1 MQLVGELQKQQNNS
15 QFCDTLLQTEGISV
29 PAHSCV
35 LAALS
40 PYLSWKLSSSPSPP
54 SGQKYQLQLQ
64 AVKAQTLLKLVG
76 LLYSG
81 EMEVKGSVEQNDV
94 LALARQFEITDLK
107 EGGIW
112 RAEPQERRRKIPES
126 ERQNG
131 FQAEKEKRRDESRI
145 TKDAQVQADMA
156 ERKDTDAPAEKRTTT
171 STGTQT
177 VIAVERS
184 LVRFIDCST
193 QVAPPTPEP
202 GAQSLDL
209 PVMLQP
215 QSITQVKQLS
225 SMSCPV
231 IPSMHS
237 GVPSEGNSPL
247 SNPCRILTNSTS
259 TQALSR
265 DMLTFGLSLDDD
277 SNSQR
282 HQEDNTVQ
290 QSSEFEESIQVL
302 ADYGTNPENG
312 KRDGETADSKRDTE
326 QPSQVNRDE
335 TPEKERAKSSDKRH
349 VCVGMKSLAKMKQ
362 LQETTETTQISAKV
376 KLRRK
381 NTGEMW
387 EVVRGQ
393 DTGDTLSSFTSLK
406 QDKTPNTDVLH
417 VPPPPSTVQPSSD
430 QKPDSLFLQ
439 PATTNSPKSPPHPN
453 TLSDSQEPSNNC
465 FTPNQNDGI
474 EASPLL
480 QGQGSVEESDEQI
493 EKLLEDIM
501 MGLNILPNLER
512 DCSGA
517 HHGQQSQGGGSSVC
531 HIPVA
536 HKEARHSHM
545 QAGVSTAGCVFY
557 QDLGTPNCSTDTGIL
572 CCFTAQNLPS
582 CSALSSVLPDS
593 ALIQQQQ
600 QDFSSQYHSS
610 VRSMWQRDGMNHQ
623 RTPLS
628 KTRESVCPA
637 ASTARSLI
645 PSAFFSAGQKINYS
659 AFQEPAS
666 RPNLHKFDSFPL
678 ANGNEPQSIHSLP
691 LPCMADFRLPRCL
704 SPLEPCTSS
713 ANYQRVLNNS
723 MNIGN
728 KFQQQP
734 SLQRR
739 PWLAENP
746 VSLQLPLS
754 TITPRKNESASL
766 PQDINGRCWSKLRQ
780 EHVELKQP
788 NGGTWTGSCTGK
800 EVATRKTA
808 SADQSNPLE
817 LKHKPRKMKELNT
830 TGVKVARKRK
840 TRKSTSHQQ
849 DAAGSILTYKD
860 VKISDATKSKIN
872 LSICQV
878 SLSSNNVLAK
888 EREKAAGTLSSP
900 SKFVRK
906 PNQSLVTES
915 LRKNRRQPGL
925 SAYRTPIK
933 TRGFVK
939 IIQESLSET
948 SPENVVAAQ
957 SVAQGVVNK
966 QEVVRRKR
974 GRPKKTPPALTAPNN
989 IPAVDKEDS
998 HNEGSHQQTVSL
1010 PKDDLEK
1017 GDKTKQRCK
1026 KRRRNRSK
1034 EAGEV
1039 PLKKSIEIDCH
1050 PEGDITDINPDMRVP
1065 GVNKRPR
1072 MVILKEFQKLIKSQ
1086 TLKMR
1091 KSKENKQTNKPERVA
1106 ESDGVATLDSTCKKP
1121 TEVFVKDVEIVKP
1134 QDRRKRE
1141 GSQAVV
1147 TIDTNHNQVFNE
1159 STEEKSNS
1167 QREESGSS
1175 TSKET
1180 SVICGEKLPAF
1191 SFAALEEVSK
1201 LSADREP
1208 PLKNPDEGASNTTQQ
1223 TAVQDEEGSPPSDL
1237 PQKDKPS
1244 DDCLLSQTPEKTG
1257 PGLSDAGGISRTPD
1271 CEEEEDEEEVD
1282 VLLYSPV
1289 KLQSRED
1296 GLHNIQIIPDEEEE
1310 EDVDEIDV
1318 TGDEEE

>member
-1 MQLVGELQKQQNNS
+1 MRRYWWPGFEMQLVGELQRQQNNS
-15 QFCDTLLQTEGISV
+15 QFCDTLIQTEGISV

-40 PYLSWKLSSSPSPP
+40 PYLSWKLSSCPSPP

-81 EMEVKGSVEQNDV
+81 ELEVKGSVEQNDV
-94 LALARQFEITDLK
+94 LALARQFGITDLK

-112 RAEPQERRRKIPES
+112 RAEPQERRRKNPES

-131 FQAEKEKRRDESRI
+131 FQAEKRRKDESR
-145 TKDAQVQADMA
+145 TMKDAQIQAEMA
-156 ERKDTDAPAEKRTTT
+156 ERKDTDAPAEKRSCT

-177 VIAVERS
+177 VKAAERS
-184 LVRFIDCST
+184 LVRSIDCST
-193 QVAPPTPEP
+193 QATPPTPEP
-202 GAQSLDL
+202 GAQSLDF

-215 QSITQVKQLS
+215 QSITHVKQFS

-237 GVPSEGNSPL
+237 GAPSDGNSPL
-247 SNPCRILTNSTS
+247 SNSCRIVTDSTS
-259 TQALSR
+259 TPALSS
-265 DMLTFGLSLDDD
+265 DMLTFRLSLDDD

-282 HQEDNTVQ
+282 HQEDPTVQ
-290 QSSEFEESIQVL
+290 QLSEFEDSVQVL
-302 ADYGTNPENG
+302 AEDGTNPENG
-312 KRDGETADSKRDTE
+312 KRDGETTDSRRDTE
-326 QPSQVNRDE
+326 QPSQFNRDE
-335 TPEKERAKSSDKRH
+335 TPEEEREKSSDKRH

-362 LQETTETTQISAKV
+362 MQEMTETTPISVKV
-376 KLRRK
+376 KLKRRT
-381 NTGEMW
+381 TGEVW
-387 EVVRGQ
+387 EV
-393 DTGDTLSSFTSLK
+393 
-406 QDKTPNTDVLH
+406 DKTPNTEVLN
-417 VPPPPSTVQPSSD
+417 VPPPPSTVQPSSV
-430 QKPDSLFLQ
+430 QNPDSLFLQ

-453 TLSDSQEPSNNC
+453 TSSDSQVPSSNC

-512 DCSGA
+512 DCRGS

-531 HIPVA
+531 NIPVT
-536 HKEARHSHM
+536 HKEAGHSHM
-545 QAGVSTAGCVFY
+545 HAGVSTAGCVFY
-557 QDLGTPNCSTDTGIL
+557 QDLGTPNCSTETGIP

-582 CSALSSVLPDS
+582 CSALSSVLPDP

-600 QDFSSQYHSS
+600 EFSSQYHSS

-628 KTRESVCPA
+628 KTQESVCPA
-637 ASTARSLI
+637 APTARSLI
-645 PSAFFSAGQKINYS
+645 PSAFFSTVQKINYP
-659 AFQEPAS
+659 AFQEPSS
-666 RPNLHKFDSFPL
+666 RPNLHNFDIFPL
-678 ANGNEPQSIHSLP
+678 TNGNDPQSIHTLP

-713 ANYQRVLNNS
+713 TKYQFVLNNS

-739 PWLAENP
+739 PWLAGNP
-746 VSLQLPLS
+746 GSLQFPLS
-754 TITPRKNESASL
+754 TITHRKNESASL

-780 EHVELKQP
+780 EHVELNQP
-788 NGGTWTGSCTGK
+788 NGGTWTGSCTAK
-800 EVATRKTA
+800 EVAERKTA
-808 SADQSNPLE
+808 SADQPNPLE
-817 LKHKPRKMKELNT
+817 LKSKPRKMKELDT

-840 TRKSTSHQQ
+840 KTKSTSHQQ

-888 EREKAAGTLSSP
+888 EREKAAGALNSP
-900 SKFVRK
+900 SKFVGK
-906 PNQSLVTES
+906 PNQSLFVTES
-915 LRKNRRQPGL
+915 LRKNRRRSGL
-925 SAYRTPIK
+925 DADRTPIK

-957 SVAQGVVNK
+957 SVAQRVVNK

-974 GRPKKTPPALTAPNN
+974 GRPSKKKPPDLTAPNN
-989 IPAVDKEDS
+989 NPAVEKKDS
-998 HNEGSHQQTVSL
+998 HDEGSHQQTVSL

-1026 KRRRNRSK
+1026 KRRRNRST

-1039 PLKKSIEIDCH
+1039 PLKKSIEIDCQ
-1050 PEGDITDINPDMRVP
+1050 PEADITDINPDVRIP

-1072 MVILKEFQKLIKSQ
+1072 MVILKEFKKLINSKN
-1086 TLKMR
+1086 LKMR
-1091 KSKENKQTNKPERVA
+1091 KSKENQTNKPERAA
-1106 ESDGVATLDSTCKKP
+1106 ESEGVATLDSTCKES
-1121 TEVFVKDVEIVKP
+1121 TEVFVKDVDIVQP
-1134 QDRRKRE
+1134 QDRRRSE
-1141 GSQAVV
+1141 ESQAVV
-1147 TIDTNHNQVFNE
+1147 TINKNHNQVFNE
-1159 STEEKSNS
+1159 STDEKSKS

-1191 SFAALEEVSK
+1191 SFDALEEVSK
-1201 LSADREP
+1201 LSADREQ

-1223 TAVQDEEGSPPSDL
+1223 TAVQDDGSDL

-1244 DDCLLSQTPEKTG
+1244 DDYLLPQTLEKTG
-1257 PGLSDAGGISRTPD
+1257 PGLFDAGGINRTPG
-1271 CEEEEDEEEVD
+1271 CEEEEEEVD

-1289 KLQSRED
+1289 KLQTRED
-1296 GLHNIQIIPDEEEE
+1296 GLHNMEIIPDEEEE
-1310 EDVDEIDV
+1310 EEDVNEIDV